1 MNLSY
6 DLSSPEEGSFLSSEP
21 VYKSEITVKR
31 DYGTI
36 RRAELPAKDEPI
48 TFGVHS
54 EVADHYGVD
63 TDEEPPH
70 ATTLDYLV
78 SAAAG

>member
-1 MNLSY
+1 MS
-6 DLSSPEEGSFLSSEP
+6 DDT
-21 VYKSEITVKR
+21 VYESEITVTR

-36 RRAELPAKDEPI
+36 RRAELPAEDEPV